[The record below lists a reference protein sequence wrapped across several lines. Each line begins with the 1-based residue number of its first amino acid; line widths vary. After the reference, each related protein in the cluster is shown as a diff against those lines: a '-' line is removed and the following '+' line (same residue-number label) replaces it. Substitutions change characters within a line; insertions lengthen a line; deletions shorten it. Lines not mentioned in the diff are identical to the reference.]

1 MLTQDLRG
9 PSLTKL
15 GCRAG
20 GKRKAKEMIREI
32 SPDIN
37 KLDAVWKYWRLNL
50 KSGILDHLILRFY
63 FR

>member
-1 MLTQDLRG
+1 M
-9 PSLTKL
+9 TKL
-15 GCRAG
+15 GCREG

-32 SPDIN
+32 VH
-37 KLDAVWKYWRLNL
+37 KLDIVWKDWRLNL